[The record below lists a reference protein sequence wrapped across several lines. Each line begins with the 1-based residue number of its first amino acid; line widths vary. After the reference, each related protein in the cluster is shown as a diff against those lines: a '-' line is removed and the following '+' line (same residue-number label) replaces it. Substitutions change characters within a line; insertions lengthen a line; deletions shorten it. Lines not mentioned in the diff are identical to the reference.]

1 MGHLGLRVR
10 MTVLNACQA
19 LSHQQGGI
27 TSCHF
32 VRVSGAVSKL
42 HSYFTDENNLRLF
55 FNMKKIVLIK
65 KRGGG
70 QYSGICVCVLSH
82 FSHGWLFATLW
93 TVVRQA
99 PLCMGLSR
107 QECWNALPFPPPG
120 SSWPRDW
127 MHVSYV
133 FCIGR
138 RVLYHWATWEAHSSI
153 YTMGQFIHAK

>member
-19 LSHQQGGI
+19 LSHQRGEI

-65 KRGGG
+65 KKGGG
-70 QYSGICVCVLSH
+70 TVFWYICVCAESLQS
-82 FSHGWLFATLW
+82 WLTLCD
-93 TVVRQA
+93 
-99 PLCMGLSR
+99 PR
-107 QECWNALPFPPPG
+107 QEC
-120 SSWPRDW
+120 
-127 MHVSYV
+127 
-133 FCIGR
+133 
-138 RVLYHWATWEAHSSI
+138 
-153 YTMGQFIHAK
+153 